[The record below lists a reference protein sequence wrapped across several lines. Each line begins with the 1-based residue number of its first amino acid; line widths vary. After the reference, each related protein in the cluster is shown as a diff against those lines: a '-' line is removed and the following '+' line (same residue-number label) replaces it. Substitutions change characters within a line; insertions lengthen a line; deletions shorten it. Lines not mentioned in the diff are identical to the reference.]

1 MRNRWKLFQRLRTP
15 RARPA
20 RRACGQPRNS
30 SRSRSGVLTSM
41 SAWSIC
47 RWAGSIS
54 PESMITLTFGWCQ
67 LPDGFRGRSA
77 HADELELLGGQLVPA
92 TVTRPVAGCSDVSD
106 PRVPH
111 VARTRVA
118 RAFTPQSVCRSLAVD
133 VELEVVAVWLEVAVH
148 RLRELVAVARNERR

>member
-1 MRNRWKLFQRLRTP
+1 MEALSAAPNTASPPRTASLRSAEELEPIAVGRADVHERLEHLPLGWVHLPGVDDHAHVRLVPAP
-15 RARPA
+15 RR
-20 RRACGQPRNS
+20 
-30 SRSRSGVLTSM
+30 
-41 SAWSIC
+41 
-47 RWAGSIS
+47 
-54 PESMITLTFGWCQ
+54 
-67 LPDGFRGRSA
+67 FRGRSA